1 MAKRIAQIAPGY
13 AIWLLSTI
21 LSLVA
26 VLYLRNFIV
35 SDVPIE
41 LLRVS
46 YWSLQLW
53 NYIGSVAVGLV
64 WLFLVI
70 VTEGYFREL
79 ADGELLV
86 MLRRAAQILSAE
98 LVFLG
103 LIYGTQALI

>member
-1 MAKRIAQIAPGY
+1 MAKRVAQIALGY
-13 AIWLLSTI
+13 AVWLLSAI

-26 VLYLRNFIV
+26 VLYLRSFIV

-46 YWSLQLW
+46 YLSLQLW
-53 NYIGSVAVGLV
+53 NYVGSVTVGLV
-64 WLFLVI
+64 WLFFVI

-79 ADGELLV
+79 ADGELV
-86 MLRRAAQILSAE
+86 IMLKRAAQILTAE

-103 LIYGTQALI
+103 LVYGIQALV